1 MPLLILIGPKHSGK
15 TSVGLALKAKLNAAF
30 VDVDALIEKRNGR
43 SARALYRKSRDAFFQ
58 AEAEAIA
65 SIKLPADDGTL
76 IVATGGG
83 LVDNDAALEAIGD
96 LTDKISDKTSFIP
109 IYLEVT
115 AETAWRRIEAAAKR
129 GGGMP
134 AFLDMDKPK
143 SARAAR
149 AAHAAIHKRRC
160 TAYRMFAIVTVN
172 GEAAPEEVAAAII
185 TGIDEYKRKKIGTKQ
200 SV

>member
-15 TSVGLALKAKLNAAF
+15 TSVGLALKARLNAAF

-65 SIKLPADDGTL
+65 SIKLPTDDGTL

-96 LTDKISDKTSFIP
+96 LTDKISFIP

-115 AETAWRRIEAAAKR
+115 AETAWRRIEEAAKQ

-134 AFLDMDKPK
+134 AFLDMDNPK
-143 SARAAR
+143 AAR
-149 AAHAAIHKRRC
+149 AAHADIHKRRC
-160 TAYRMFAIVTVN
+160 TAYRRLALVKVN
-172 GEAAPEEVAAAII
+172 GEAAPEDVAAAII
-185 TGIDEYKRKKIGTKQ
+185 AGLDEYKRKRIGTK
-200 SV
+200 

>member
-15 TSVGLALKAKLNAAF
+15 TSVGLALKARLNAAF

-43 SARALYRKSRDAFFQ
+43 SARALYRKSRDAFLQ

-65 SIKLPADDGTL
+65 SIELPADDGTL
-76 IVATGGG
+76 IAATGGG

-115 AETAWRRIEAAAKR
+115 AETAWRRIEEAAKR

-134 AFLDMDKPK
+134 AFLDTDKPK
-143 SARAAR
+143 SAR

-160 TAYRMFAIVTVN
+160 TAYRKFALVTVN
-172 GEAAPEEVAAAII
+172 GEAAPEEVAAEII
-185 TGIDEYKRKKIGTKQ
+185 AGIDEYKRKKIWTK
-200 SV
+200 